1 MKRLKIECLSPSLR
15 QSLSGRHRFWALD
28 ILLCNRSRVQ
38 RLDFIP
44 MRSCLKRKSFLYH
57 YILHFMLLAEMRYLQ
72 VGYMFTDQEVHD
84 REFGNLLEIKD
95 RFTKITV
102 SMDEPAGGESKGIRH
117 LNIRDFLVSVS

>member
-1 MKRLKIECLSPSLR
+1 
-15 QSLSGRHRFWALD
+15 
-28 ILLCNRSRVQ
+28 
-38 RLDFIP
+38 
-44 MRSCLKRKSFLYH
+44 MRNCLKRKSLLYG

-102 SMDEPAGGESKGIRH
+102 SMDEPAGVESKGIRH
-117 LNIRDFLVSVS
+117 LNIRGFLVSVS